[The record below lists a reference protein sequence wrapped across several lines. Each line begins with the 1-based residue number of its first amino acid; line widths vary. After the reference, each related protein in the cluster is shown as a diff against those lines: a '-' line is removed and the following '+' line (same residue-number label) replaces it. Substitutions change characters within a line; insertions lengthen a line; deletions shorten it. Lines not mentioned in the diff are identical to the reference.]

1 MELEFLSDKLRLEGL
16 LIMGKR
22 IYPCYCC
29 GMELTD
35 KSHGVW
41 TYNGG
46 CAKDGRIVRWE
57 YRPDGKKKS
66 YRFGQQEVTCHS
78 CDQKYLQHRQR
89 EDLWE
94 YWYVQPD
101 GEIEVLY

>member
-1 MELEFLSDKLRLEGL
+1 MWNGSSGILYGGGR
-16 LIMGKR
+16 IMARR

-29 GMELTD
+29 GKELTG

-46 CAKDGRIVRWE
+46 LAKDGRMLRWE
-57 YRPDGKKKS
+57 TINGKKKS

-78 CDQKYLQHRQR
+78 CDRKYLQHRQR

-94 YWYVQPD
+94 YWYVHLD
-101 GEIEVLY
+101 GDIEVLK